1 MKEPL
6 LPNSRRDRSR
16 QKLGAITVSINLL
29 AAWQPDTCDPI
40 ILEQPKGVNENA
52 EDTKKNQEQEAAGQS
67 AGFKA
72 REGGEG

>member
-1 MKEPL
+1 M
-6 LPNSRRDRSR
+6 
-16 QKLGAITVSINLL
+16 GAITVSINLL
-29 AAWQPDTCDPI
+29 AAWQPDTCDPTI
-40 ILEQPKGVNENA
+40 GATKGVNEIA